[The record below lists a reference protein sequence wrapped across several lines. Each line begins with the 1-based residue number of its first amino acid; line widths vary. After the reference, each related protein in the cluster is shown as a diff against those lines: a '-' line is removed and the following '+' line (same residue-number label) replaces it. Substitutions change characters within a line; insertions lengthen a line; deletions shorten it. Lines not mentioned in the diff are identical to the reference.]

1 MSRLYYTK
9 EFSRLRVAS
18 GGCIDN
24 PYQGDSVINK
34 NQETI
39 AKHHELS
46 RRKLLSLSGALAI
59 TLTQGKRML
68 FAAPRHT
75 SVTSSIQQ
83 GRRVTIPAKAAPI
96 EIDLSATAVIVVD
109 MQNDFVSKGGMMDRL
124 GIDISMIRKA
134 IPPTASVIVAARQL
148 GMTIIYLK
156 MGFRQDL
163 SDVGPVDSPNWK
175 AQHWAGVGT
184 KVDAP
189 EGHTGRILVRDTW
202 NTAVVAELK
211 PEPADIE
218 IYKHRYSGFF
228 QTNLDATLK
237 SLGIRYLVVTGCT
250 TSVCVESTI
259 RDAMFLDYSPV
270 LLADCTGEPLGNDL
284 PRSNHDASLFLI
296 SGRTFGWVSSS
307 GLFLEAVKRPA

>member
-1 MSRLYYTK
+1 
-9 EFSRLRVAS
+9 
-18 GGCIDN
+18 
-24 PYQGDSVINK
+24 VINEK
-34 NQETI
+34 QEI
-39 AKHHELS
+39 VVRHHELS
-46 RRKLLSLSGALAI
+46 RRRLLSLSGALAV
-59 TLTQGKRML
+59 TLTHGNRML
-68 FAAPRHT
+68 FAAPGHT
-75 SVTSSIQQ
+75 SVTSSIQK

-134 IPPTASVIVAARQL
+134 VPPTASVIVAARQL
-148 GMTIIYLK
+148 ELKIIYLK
-156 MGFRQDL
+156 MGYRQDL
-163 SDVGPVDSPNWK
+163 SDVGPVDSPNWT

-184 KVDAP
+184 KVNTP
-189 EGHTGRILVRDTW
+189 EGHVGRILVRDTW

-237 SLGIRYLVVTGCT
+237 RLGIRYLIVTGCT

-284 PRSNHDASLFLI
+284 PRSNHEASLFLI
-296 SGRTFGWVSSS
+296 SGRTLGWVSSS
-307 GLFLEAVKRPA
+307 GLFLEAIRRPA